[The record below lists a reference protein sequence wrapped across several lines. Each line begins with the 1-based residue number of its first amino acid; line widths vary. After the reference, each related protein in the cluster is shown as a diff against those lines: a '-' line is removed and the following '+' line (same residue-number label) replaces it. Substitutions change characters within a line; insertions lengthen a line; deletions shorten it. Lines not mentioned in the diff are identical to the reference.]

1 MLKLEAGPLIKSTL
15 PSSISQDKTVQDICD
30 AISLKV
36 QEINRQSELILLLP
50 RLDELSEELIDELAW
65 QYHVDFYD
73 STSDITKK
81 RALVREAIAWHRRK
95 GTPAA
100 VEELCTTVFQ
110 SAQVKEWYE
119 YQGEPYHFRVEMIK
133 EALPD
138 VSVLDSLARA
148 IFATKNTRS
157 WLDGLCFYREVKG
170 SFYFSAG
177 MEVVKEQHIYPTKY
191 KMPDIVQ
198 VNNFRTNIRQERSV
212 TILCQTGT
220 V

>member
-15 PSSISQDKTVQDICD
+15 PSSISQDKTVQNICD

-36 QEINRQSELILLLP
+36 QELNRHAELVLLLP
-50 RLDELSEELIDELAW
+50 RLDDLSEALIDELAW
-65 QYHVDFYD
+65 QYHVDFYN
-73 STSDITKK
+73 SASDISEK
-81 RALVREAIAWHRRK
+81 RALVKQAIAWHRRK

-100 VEELCTTVFQ
+100 VEELCTTVFK
-110 SAQVKEWYE
+110 SAQVREWYE
-119 YQGEPYHFRVEMIK
+119 YQGEPYHFRVEMIR

-138 VSVLDSLARA
+138 VSVLDSLTRA

-170 SFYFSAG
+170 GFYFSAG
-177 MEVVKEQHIYPTKY
+177 MEVVKDVHIYPAKL

-198 VNNFRTNIRQERSV
+198 VQNFRTNIRQERSV
-212 TILCQTGT
+212 IILCQTGT
-220 V
+220 D